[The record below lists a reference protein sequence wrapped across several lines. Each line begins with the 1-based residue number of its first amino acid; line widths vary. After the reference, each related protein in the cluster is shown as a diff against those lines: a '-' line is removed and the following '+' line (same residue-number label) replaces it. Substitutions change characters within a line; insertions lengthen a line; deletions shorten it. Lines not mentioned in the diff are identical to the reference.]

1 MAKKRKKQQAR
12 KQQPAAKRQVV
23 EEAEVASEP
32 KTWGDRMV
40 EQLNAWPLMTR
51 ILAFIIDFICGAVAT
66 VAVIA
71 LPYYFMTGGKTV
83 STLSDYLEAG
93 VAVHVVALLVLVALF
108 FSWCYYVLIP
118 TRVWPG
124 QTLGKHL
131 GGLEMV
137 MTDGSIATIDTL
149 TARWFVMLIAETP
162 FMAVTSYVMQL
173 GGLAAGNTVLSA
185 WQMVGIAGSLI
196 SLVMMIRSK
205 DHRALHDRVAG
216 TWVYSDN

>member
-12 KQQPAAKRQVV
+12 RQQPAAKRQVV
-23 EEAEVASEP
+23 EAAEVAAEP
-32 KTWGDRMV
+32 KTWGDRLV
-40 EQLNAWPLMTR
+40 DQLNKWPLMTR
-51 ILAFIIDFICGAVAT
+51 VLAFITDFICGAVAT
-66 VAVIA
+66 VVVIA
-71 LPYYFMTGGKTV
+71 LPYYFMTGGQTV

-93 VAVHVVALLVLVALF
+93 VSMPVVALLVLVALF
-108 FSWCYYVLIP
+108 LSWCYYVFIP
-118 TRVWPG
+118 MRVWPG

-137 MTDGSIATIDTL
+137 MMDGSAATIDTL
-149 TARWFVMLIAETP
+149 TARWFTMLVAETP

-173 GGLAAGNTVLSA
+173 VGLLAGNTVLSA
-185 WQMVGIAGSLI
+185 WQIVGIAGSLI

-216 TWVYSDN
+216 TWVYSGN